1 MDRSEAGPL
10 GIYSTPIQDIIKM
23 EIPNYKL
30 KVAFES
36 QKEIETSSNVY
47 ENPKADPEHACC
59 CSCVSR
65 LSKLVPKV
73 YQDEIVHILKLAG
86 PVMVSQMMVF
96 LISFVSTVFCG
107 HLGKTELAGV
117 ALSIAV
123 INITGISIG
132 SGMASACDTLI
143 SQTYGSGNLRRVGVI
158 LQRGVLILL
167 LTCFPCWALLV
178 NTEPIL
184 LLVKMSPEVASLSQ
198 FYVQIFMPALPA
210 AFMYQLQARYL
221 QNMGII
227 WPQVITGLI
236 GNIFNA
242 IINYVFLF
250 PLDMGV
256 GGSAV
261 ANVISQYVLA
271 VSLFAYI
278 NCRGLHKTTWGG
290 WSQECL
296 QEWGPFIK
304 LAIPSMLMLCLEW
317 WVFELGGFLAGL
329 ISEQELGA
337 QSIVYE
343 LATLAYMF
351 PLGFAVAASVR
362 VGNALGAGKV
372 EQAKLTSKVAVVCA
386 MIVSVFVGATLG
398 IPKDYVGYIFT
409 KDRGIIDRVA
419 DVMIIYSF
427 FHLIDC
433 IAGVTGGIIRGA
445 GKQSI
450 GALCNFVGYYIIGFP
465 IGVSLMFAAH
475 MGIVGLWTGLLF
487 CVGIQAVFFLVF
499 LSKLNWQK
507 ASDEALVRAGVQRV
521 EIKDEIEMEHE
532 DVGPGAP
539 QLSLSPEE
547 GGETAPT
554 PDIKVGGATTVGVVL
569 TGRQLI
575 LRRGLTLLLAV
586 SSLVVAVP
594 LKYLFV
600 SLLR

>member
-1 MDRSEAGPL
+1 
-10 GIYSTPIQDIIKM
+10 M

-30 KVAFES
+30 KEAFES

-73 YQDEIVHILKLAG
+73 YQDEIIHILKLAG

-107 HLGKTELAGV
+107 HMGKTELAGV

-158 LQRGVLILL
+158 LQRGILILL

-184 LLVKMSPEVASLSQ
+184 LLVKMSPEVARLAPSFLMEFES
-198 FYVQIFMPALPA
+198 MGWA

-236 GNIFNA
+236 GNILNA

-271 VSLFAYI
+271 VSLFVYI

-343 LATLAYMF
+343 LATLSYMF

-372 EQAKLTSKVAVVCA
+372 EQAKLTSKVAIVCLTELSLFA
-386 MIVSVFVGATLG
+386 CIH
-398 IPKDYVGYIFT
+398 
-409 KDRGIIDRVA
+409 RGIIDRVA

-487 CVGIQAVFFLVF
+487 CVAIQAVFFLIF

-507 ASDEALVRAGVQRV
+507 ASDEVR
-521 EIKDEIEMEHE
+521 
-532 DVGPGAP
+532 
-539 QLSLSPEE
+539 L
-547 GGETAPT
+547 
-554 PDIKVGGATTVGVVL
+554 
-569 TGRQLI
+569 
-575 LRRGLTLLLAV
+575 
-586 SSLVVAVP
+586 
-594 LKYLFV
+594 
-600 SLLR
+600 

>member
-1 MDRSEAGPL
+1 
-10 GIYSTPIQDIIKM
+10 M

-30 KVAFES
+30 KEAFES

-73 YQDEIVHILKLAG
+73 YQDEIIHILKLAG

-107 HLGKTELAGV
+107 HMGKTELAGV

-158 LQRGVLILL
+158 LQRGILILL

-184 LLVKMSPEVASLSQ
+184 LLVKMSPEVARLSQ

-236 GNIFNA
+236 GNILNA

-271 VSLFAYI
+271 VSLFVYI

-343 LATLAYMF
+343 LATLSYMF

-372 EQAKLTSKVAVVCA
+372 EQAKLTSKVAIVL
-386 MIVSVFVGATLG
+386 IVSVFVGATLG
-398 IPKDYVGYIFT
+398 ISKDYVGYIFI
-409 KDRGIIDRVA
+409 KDRCPVHSMLMAWRSVLC
-419 DVMIIYSF
+419 F
-427 FHLIDC
+427 PQ
-433 IAGVTGGIIRGA
+433 GVTGGIIRGA

-487 CVGIQAVFFLVF
+487 CVAIQAVFFLIF

-507 ASDEALVRAGVQRV
+507 ASDEVR
-521 EIKDEIEMEHE
+521 
-532 DVGPGAP
+532 
-539 QLSLSPEE
+539 L
-547 GGETAPT
+547 
-554 PDIKVGGATTVGVVL
+554 
-569 TGRQLI
+569 
-575 LRRGLTLLLAV
+575 
-586 SSLVVAVP
+586 
-594 LKYLFV
+594 
-600 SLLR
+600 

>member
-1 MDRSEAGPL
+1 MDRSEAVSL
-10 GIYSTPIQDIIKM
+10 GIYSTPIPDIIKM

-30 KVAFES
+30 KEAFES

-73 YQDEIVHILKLAG
+73 YQDEIIHILKLAG

-107 HLGKTELAGV
+107 HMGKTELAGV

-158 LQRGVLILL
+158 LQRGILILL

-184 LLVKMSPEVASLSQ
+184 LLVKMTPEVARLSQ

-236 GNIFNA
+236 GNILNA

-271 VSLFAYI
+271 VSLFVYI

-343 LATLAYMF
+343 LATLSYMF

-372 EQAKLTSKVAVVCA
+372 EQAKLTSKVAIVCA

-398 IPKDYVGYIFT
+398 ISKDYVGYIFI

-487 CVGIQAVFFLVF
+487 CVAIQAVFFLIF

-521 EIKDEIEMEHE
+521 EIKDQIEMEYE

-547 GGETAPT
+547 GETVPT

-586 SSLVVAVP
+586 SSLVVAVL